1 MKQTTK
7 QPNLFYKIWNK
18 IFNLQGNK
26 SETYIDTN
34 GRLRDAKGRFIAK
47 NNR

>member
-1 MKQTTK
+1 MKQATK

-18 IFNLQGNK
+18 IFNIQGNK
-26 SETYIDTN
+26 PGTYKDAN

-47 NNR
+47 NNK